1 MCCISFVTV
10 FFRTFITLIRCDMF
24 ALRCYQCFFQVLLGN
39 ISVEIAH
46 AQYYNKIDEIPNLYL
61 CCLGR
66 DV

>member
-39 ISVEIAH
+39 ISVENAH
-46 AQYYNKIDEIPNLYL
+46 AQYYNK
-61 CCLGR
+61 
-66 DV
+66 